1 MKGEYDSSMQPLPK
15 EKIMKNRMLEM
26 FALIVMGAA
35 LAVSSFT
42 QDRSG
47 TLTPADKYMISAK
60 AGGVNYVEG
69 DVTVLRKIGRSGPL
83 LRRDEL
89 EIGDRVSTGVNG
101 KAEVLLNPGSFLRL
115 GPNSTFQFRSTSLDD
130 LQIAFVSGSAIFE
143 VFATD
148 HFTVSVFAPK
158 DSLAFVET
166 GVYRVDIA
174 VDGTGTVAV
183 TDGKAE
189 IGEYPVVVV
198 GKGTMASIGTSN
210 NALAKFDRGKRDEL
224 AEWSRVRSKDLTKMS
239 ASSLRSPGLYNALAG
254 SFNNGGCN
262 MLRSFGVWVTIPRTL
277 QSMFLPCGSNWSS
290 PYGFGYG
297 YGLDWYYFPRY
308 YQPPINNNPVRG
320 TEAQSVRP
328 VDKYGQPSQRPSQDS
343 LGPPPYKQ
351 VERTRDSVGDF
362 GSKGI
367 SPGFN
372 PREGSGPMN
381 GSSGSPAGAP
391 VTTRPSDSPPP
402 QRTKDNPNP
411 IDH

>member
-1 MKGEYDSSMQPLPK
+1 
-15 EKIMKNRMLEM
+15 MKNKMLQM
-26 FALIVMGAA
+26 FALIVASAA
-35 LAVSSFT
+35 LASFCAA
-42 QDRSG
+42 Q
-47 TLTPADKYMISAK
+47 TLTPVDKYMISAK

-69 DVTVLRKIGRSGPL
+69 DVTVLRRNGRSGPL

-89 EIGDRVSTGVNG
+89 EIGDRVSTGAGG
-101 KAEVLLNPGSFLRL
+101 KAEILLNPGSFLRL
-115 GPNSTFQFRSTSLDD
+115 GPNSTFQFRTTSLDD
-130 LQIAFVSGSAIFE
+130 LQISLVSGSAMFE

-148 HFTVSVFAPK
+148 RFTVSVFTPK

-166 GVYRVDIA
+166 GIYRIDLA
-174 VDGTGTVAV
+174 ADGSGTLAV
-183 TDGKAE
+183 TEGKAE
-189 IGEYPVVVV
+189 IGDYPSVIVK
-198 GKGTMASIGTSN
+198 KGFTASLGASET
-210 NALAKFDRGKRDEL
+210 AVAKFDRGKRDEL
-224 AEWSRVRSKDLTKMS
+224 AEWSRTRGKDIAKLS
-239 ASSLRSPGLYNALAG
+239 SSLKSGDLLNALTSTFRSG
-254 SFNNGGCN
+254 SWNVYQSLGLWVFN
-262 MLRSFGVWVTIPRTL
+262 PRTGTYC
-277 QSMFLPCGSNWSS
+277 FLPYGYGWNS

-297 YGLDWYYFPRY
+297 YGFDWYNFPIFR
-308 YQPPINNNPVRG
+308 QPPINNNPVRG